1 MTTNTIKTYN
11 YHVWANQRVFARLQ
25 ELPEEVQHQEA
36 QDVFPTIHKGLVH
49 IFHVDMVWL
58 TGMKG
63 GSYEQIK
70 GLAGIIEAK
79 TSGKSLIELEAA
91 YSELAGEYK
100 EFLSSAGDLQTMR
113 QFNHPVYG
121 VLNAEI
127 GELVQHV
134 VNHGTYHR
142 GNISS
147 MLRQLGHAGVASDY
161 VYYLYEVNK

>member
-1 MTTNTIKTYN
+1 MANQTIKTYN
-11 YHVWANQRVFARLQ
+11 YHVWANQRVFERLG
-25 ELPEEVQHQEA
+25 ELPEEVLHQEA
-36 QDVFPTIHKGLVH
+36 KDVFPTIIQGLIH
-49 IFHVDMVWL
+49 IYQVDLVWL

-70 GLAGIIEAK
+70 GLFGTIQAK
-79 TSGKSLIELEAA
+79 TSGKSLKELEEV
-91 YSELAGEYK
+91 YTELAGEYRD
-100 EFLSSAGDLQTMR
+100 FLHSVGDLQAMR
-113 QFNHPVYG
+113 QFNHPTFG

-142 GNISS
+142 GNLSS
-147 MLRQLGHAGVASDY
+147 MLRQLGHAGVPSDY